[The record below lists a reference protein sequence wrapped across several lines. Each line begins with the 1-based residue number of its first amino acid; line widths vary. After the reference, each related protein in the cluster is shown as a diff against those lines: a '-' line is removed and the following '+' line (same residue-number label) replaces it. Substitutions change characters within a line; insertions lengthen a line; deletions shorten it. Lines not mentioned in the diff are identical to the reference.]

1 MRSNSGN
8 GKSSNNR
15 GNPTLEEHE
24 QAKGRNG
31 AAITGDKKVGGSPS
45 GKQDGPGKSP
55 APRAW

>member
-24 QAKGRNG
+24 QARGRSG
-31 AAITGDKKVGGSPS
+31 EAITGDKKAGGQPSRTESRSKRGSP
-45 GKQDGPGKSP
+45 
-55 APRAW
+55 